1 MIAKYGDMLR
11 ASLGE
16 VTEDFLSALSELYS
30 LYTEDLPLWLGSMY
44 DKEFGGF
51 YYSASARDTE
61 GFLPDP
67 DSTYQALRILQYS
80 GMTGDV
86 GCGYGK
92 LLPEKMK
99 NKIIRFLKS
108 TQAENGYFYHP
119 AMERELLDTRKT
131 VRRSRDTQR
140 ATAVLCELGSLPTY
154 DTPFGVRGDGILAS
168 GEGVRIHSGVTTCE
182 PCRAGNARVALPF
195 LESPEAFREYLSTLT
210 LIDNSYSTGSHFN
223 SQFYELASRDK
234 EIREAGKNYSFVE
247 ELISWLTE
255 NQLDNGLWNRR
266 ADYAAVNGLMKI
278 SGIYRN
284 AGRVMP
290 KSEEALIS
298 AVDAILSDEEPDAV
312 TSVFNPWTA
321 VYRILAALRKG
332 GEEEYAIADRARAKL
347 LGLCPEAIR
356 KTKEKLS
363 VFRKPD
369 GGFSYTPRFSAH
381 VSSGAPAAVKET
393 AESDVNATL
402 LATTDTVSAVFSAL
416 ELDDRAI
423 PIYSPKDF
431 KIFLRKTEEI

>member
-1 MIAKYGDMLR
+1 M
-11 ASLGE
+11 
-16 VTEDFLSALSELYS
+16 
-30 LYTEDLPLWLGSMY
+30 
-44 DKEFGGF
+44 
-51 YYSASARDTE
+51 
-61 GFLPDP
+61 
-67 DSTYQALRILQYS
+67 
-80 GMTGDV
+80 
-86 GCGYGK
+86 
-92 LLPEKMK
+92 
-99 NKIIRFLKS
+99 
-108 TQAENGYFYHP
+108 
-119 AMERELLDTRKT
+119 
-131 VRRSRDTQR
+131 
-140 ATAVLCELGSLPTY
+140 LCELGSLPTY
-154 DTPFGVRGDGILAS
+154 DTPFGVRGDGITAS
-168 GEGVRIHSGVTTCE
+168 GDGVIANTRARLTE
-182 PCRAGNARVALPF
+182 PAPSVGARVSLPF
-195 LESPEAFREYLSTLT
+195 LESPEVFREYLSTLT
-210 LIDNSYSTGSHFN
+210 LTDNSYSTGSHFN
-223 SQFYELASRDK
+223 SQFYELVSRDR
-234 EIREAGKNYSFVE
+234 EIREAGGSYSFVE
-247 ELISWLTE
+247 ELVSWLTE

-290 KSEEALIS
+290 RSEEALLS

-332 GEEEYAIADRARAKL
+332 GKEEYAIADRARAKL

-431 KIFLRKTEEI
+431 EIFLRKTEEI